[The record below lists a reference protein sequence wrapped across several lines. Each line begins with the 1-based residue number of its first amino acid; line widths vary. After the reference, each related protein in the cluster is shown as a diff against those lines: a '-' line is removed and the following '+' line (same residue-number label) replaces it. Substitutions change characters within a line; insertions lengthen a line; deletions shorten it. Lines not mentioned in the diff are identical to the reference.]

1 MKIETLKKILNK
13 KNSKVEFS
21 IVTNLNNC
29 NSEIFE
35 PGQSLSKEFENYRS
49 QIENYFKLRK
59 NGIIEGTELFV
70 HNYVK
75 PINVF
80 VVGAV
85 HIAQHLIDLVKNEL
99 TSLSKVQTPS
109 SMKGHPEIY
118 IMVGVNGSGKTTLL
132 RNICGLN
139 AGYEGAIS
147 WYGDPIRECQEE
159 FYSSLV
165 YIGHRVG
172 VNKVLTP
179 LENLRWSSSLQQVIT
194 DDELLDALEKVG
206 LRGYEDSQCFTLSA
220 GQQQRVS
227 LSKLLLSRA
236 KLWVLDEPFTTL
248 DAAGVKQLEVLLKT
262 HAGNG
267 GAVMVTTHHTLSV
280 PNLQVLE
287 LG

>member
-85 HIAQHLIDLVKNEL
+85 HIAQHLIDLVKNLNFEITIIDPRNYFTSKQKFSNVNIINEWPEEALKKIETSSNSALVAL
-99 TSLSKVQTPS
+99 THDPKIDDP
-109 SMKGHPEIY
+109 
-118 IMVGVNGSGKTTLL
+118 
-132 RNICGLN
+132 
-139 AGYEGAIS
+139 AIKHA
-147 WYGDPIRECQEE
+147 IKNK
-159 FYSSLV
+159 FF
-165 YIGHRVG
+165 YIG
-172 VNKVLTP
+172 
-179 LENLRWSSSLQQVIT
+179 
-194 DDELLDALEKVG
+194 ALG
-206 LRGYEDSQCFTLSA
+206 
-220 GQQQRVS
+220 
-227 LSKLLLSRA
+227 SK
-236 KLWVLDEPFTTL
+236 
-248 DAAGVKQLEVLLKT
+248 KT
-262 HAGNG
+262 HANRCNRLKENGFSEEEVQSIHGPIGIKLGGNS
-267 GAVMVTTHHTLSV
+267 AAEIALSIISQ
-280 PNLQVLE
+280 LVLE
-287 LG
+287 TNKRN

>member
-85 HIAQHLIDLVKNEL
+85 HIAQHLIDLVKNLNFEITIIDPRNYFTSKQKFSNVNIINEWPEEALKKIETSSNSALVAL
-99 TSLSKVQTPS
+99 THDPKIDDP
-109 SMKGHPEIY
+109 
-118 IMVGVNGSGKTTLL
+118 
-132 RNICGLN
+132 
-139 AGYEGAIS
+139 AIKHA
-147 WYGDPIRECQEE
+147 IKNK
-159 FYSSLV
+159 FF
-165 YIGHRVG
+165 YIG
-172 VNKVLTP
+172 
-179 LENLRWSSSLQQVIT
+179 
-194 DDELLDALEKVG
+194 ALG
-206 LRGYEDSQCFTLSA
+206 
-220 GQQQRVS
+220 
-227 LSKLLLSRA
+227 SK
-236 KLWVLDEPFTTL
+236 
-248 DAAGVKQLEVLLKT
+248 KT
-262 HAGNG
+262 HANRCNRLKENG
-267 GAVMVTTHHTLSV
+267 FSEEEIQSIHGPIGISS
-280 PNLQVLE
+280 
-287 LG
+287 